1 MKLRIDE
8 SARNIPGRRLLPR
21 AERLT
26 ATVPAHRTLPHE
38 APREHVDAWY
48 ARSGP
53 ALGVT
58 FFDWHR
64 LAVDDVINAL
74 LADAELDGPLAR
86 LGIARADAGL
96 SLEDLLTDLDG
107 LLAIIPR
114 RARRR
119 LDRVA
124 FAIAPTA
131 GWSEAFTE
139 RLTTTSCIDPMSG
152 LVNGEFLEVRAN
164 QLHQQCAALGIPI
177 SQAFGLVVVH
187 FSDPTATPLDRMHH
201 SAAIASLLRR
211 TFTNGETIAT
221 TAPWCQVAVASRDGE
236 LSGRLAALLGAFEDR
251 PALRGLDPRLWV
263 EPLPD
268 DIDTLPLLLDDLIA
282 KPRTG

>member
-74 LADAELDGPLAR
+74 LATGSTLPPPPHNPMSADRVRWEHIQRVYELCGQNV
-86 LGIARADAGL
+86 
-96 SLEDLLTDLDG
+96 SET
-107 LLAIIPR
+107 
-114 RARRR
+114 ARR
-119 LDRVA
+119 L
-124 FAIAPTA
+124 
-131 GWSEAFTE
+131 
-139 RLTTTSCIDPMSG
+139 
-152 LVNGEFLEVRAN
+152 N
-164 QLHQQCAALGIPI
+164 
-177 SQAFGLVVVH
+177 
-187 FSDPTATPLDRMHH
+187 MH
-201 SAAIASLLRR
+201 RR
-211 TFTNGETIAT
+211 TLQRI
-221 TAPWCQVAVASRDGE
+221 
-236 LSGRLAALLGAFEDR
+236 LAKR
-251 PALRGLDPRLWV
+251 SP
-263 EPLPD
+263 
-268 DIDTLPLLLDDLIA
+268 
-282 KPRTG
+282 K